1 METYRRL
8 VARITAF
15 INMDIERLDLASLKE
30 RLSAIGAM
38 EGATEMALIGKAA

>member
-15 INMDIERLDLASLKE
+15 VNLDIERLDLGSLKE
-30 RLSAIGAM
+30 RLAAIGAM